1 MVRMV
6 ANMKLFYERI
16 RSKLAENGQ
25 KRSWL
30 LKQTGIKPSTWS
42 SWEKFDRLPPAD
54 RALAIADK
62 LSVSLEF
69 LVTGRQNRFDTSRSH
84 TLIGKILQQLEG
96 MSERQLQRVLTAVN
110 TVALEE
116 PES

>member
-1 MVRMV
+1 METFYMRVYF
-6 ANMKLFYERI
+6 KLI
-16 RSKLAENGQ
+16 ENKR

-30 LKQTGIKPSTWS
+30 LAQTGIRPSTWS

-62 LSVSLEF
+62 LGVSLEF